1 VVGFLPGTDLRSS
14 GLPIG
19 TTASSSR
26 TSTGHPVSFGSD
38 FGSRTSTS
46 SVVLTSVG
54 CVRNTSGVGATTGAV
69 AVLVAVAALNL
80 APVLGLRAVL
90 GEVAV
95 AVTVAAGD
103 VVLYIHQRGPE

>member
-26 TSTGHPVSFGSD
+26 TSTD
-38 FGSRTSTS
+38 
-46 SVVLTSVG
+46 SVVLTSGG
-54 CVRNTSGVGATTGAV
+54 CVRDTSGVRATTSAV

-80 APVLGLRAVL
+80 APVLRLRAVL

-95 AVTVAAGD
+95 VVTVAAGD
-103 VVLYIHQRGPE
+103 VVLYVHQRGPE